1 MSAARNGFDRARL
14 RAELVRDEGL
24 RLRPYRCS
32 AGALTIGVGRNLDDR
47 GITRAEAL
55 AMLDADIGAAC
66 DDLDRRAPWWRG
78 LPAPARRGLA
88 NMAFNL
94 GWPRL
99 SGFRSMLAALEA
111 GDWDRAA
118 DEALDSRWA
127 AQVGDRAQRV
137 AALFRAPA
145 TDHRPPTTDHRP
157 LRTPP

>member
-1 MSAARNGFDRARL
+1 MSGPGGFDRARL

-24 RLRPYRCS
+24 RLRPYRCT

-47 GITRAEAL
+47 GISRAEAL
-55 AMLDADIGAAC
+55 AMLDADLAAVEGE
-66 DDLDRRAPWWRG
+66 LDRRAPWWRG

-99 SGFRSMLAALEA
+99 SGFRRMLAALEA
-111 GDWDRAA
+111 GEWDRAA

-127 AQVGDRAQRV
+127 AQVGDRARRV
-137 AALFRAPA
+137 AGMFREESG
-145 TDHRPPTTDHRP
+145 
-157 LRTPP
+157 

>member
-1 MSAARNGFDRARL
+1 MSAPGGFDRARL

-24 RLRPYRCS
+24 RLRPYRCT

-47 GITRAEAL
+47 GISRAEAL
-55 AMLDADIGAAC
+55 AMLDADLEAVEGE
-66 DDLDRRAPWWRG
+66 LDRRAPWWRG

-99 SGFRSMLAALEA
+99 AGFRRMLAALEA
-111 GDWDRAA
+111 GEWDRAA

-127 AQVGDRAQRV
+127 AQVGDRARRV
-137 AALFRAPA
+137 AKLFSGGQWPVVG
-145 TDHRPPTTDHRP
+145 DQ
-157 LRTPP
+157 